1 MKHTEETRKN
11 ALEMMKEIGAQKT
24 HEATGISLMTLYKWR
39 NAEASATQSAAA
51 ADSSVVD
58 AARKLL
64 AEGDDQTRQIISL
77 EQQVAALTAQ
87 NAQLTKDLADQAAN
101 YRKQIAVLKAA
112 LSALLAE

>member
-1 MKHTEETRKN
+1 MKHTEETRRN
-11 ALEMMKEIGAQKT
+11 ALAMMKEIGAQKT
-24 HEATGISLMTLYKWR
+24 HEATGISMMTLYKWR
-39 NAEASATQSAAA
+39 NAEANATQSAAT
-51 ADSSVVD
+51 DSSVVD

-87 NAQLTKDLADQAAN
+87 NAQLTRDLADQAAN